1 MITATYNPN
10 ETKTLP
16 KQCLTLIC
24 DVESADGKHQVCYA
38 EIPTKTVDT
47 NQLRNAI
54 ALEGSSK
61 EAISA
66 ILYPVKI
73 LYFCLTRTDATALIE
88 ILTYSFFL

>member
-38 EIPTKTVDT
+38 EIPTKTV
-47 NQLRNAI
+47 NPSLLRH
-54 ALEGSSK
+54 
-61 EAISA
+61 
-66 ILYPVKI
+66 
-73 LYFCLTRTDATALIE
+73 E
-88 ILTYSFFL
+88 IGLQGLKLLSFSVI

>member
-24 DVESADGKHQVCYA
+24 DLESADGKHQVCYA

-47 NQLRNAI
+47 KQLRSAI
-54 ALEGSSK
+54 ALEGFK
-61 EAISA
+61 
-66 ILYPVKI
+66 L
-73 LYFCLTRTDATALIE
+73 L
-88 ILTYSFFL
+88 SFSVI

>member
-1 MITATYNPN
+1 MYNPN

-38 EIPTKTVDT
+38 DIPTKTVDT

-54 ALEGSSK
+54 ALEGFK
-61 EAISA
+61 
-66 ILYPVKI
+66 L
-73 LYFCLTRTDATALIE
+73 L
-88 ILTYSFFL
+88 SFSII